1 MLNYFLEFYSL
12 RVGASDNPCFQ
23 TGEIQRGRLN
33 WYGSQVGSCPHG
45 PPRNARWIHITL
57 EVRKS
62 EVSVFLEGVHV
73 TSFRGHFPPKGAG
86 GVLLANRRGSVVRFK
101 NFIINDIP
109 SLPFETRS
117 CATMQD
123 NTKYYSMISQGD
135 FWSQGFCRALLKN
148 VNLEETSTYQVSVD
162 LFSDLGWSGD
172 RIAYLG
178 IIFNARDINN
188 ADFIYFR

>member
-1 MLNYFLEFYSL
+1 M
-12 RVGASDNPCFQ
+12 
-23 TGEIQRGRLN
+23 
-33 WYGSQVGSCPHG
+33 
-45 PPRNARWIHITL
+45 
-57 EVRKS
+57 
-62 EVSVFLEGVHV
+62 

-86 GVLLANRRGSVVRFK
+86 GVLLANRHGSVVRFK